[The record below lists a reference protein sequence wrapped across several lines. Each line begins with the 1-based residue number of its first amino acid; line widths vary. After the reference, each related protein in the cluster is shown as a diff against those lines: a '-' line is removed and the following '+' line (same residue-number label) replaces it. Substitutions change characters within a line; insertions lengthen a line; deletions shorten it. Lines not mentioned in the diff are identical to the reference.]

1 MIVKGE
7 AVACGKVDANKRVGM
22 KDNYNKT
29 IRLQC
34 AICGAEDF
42 FETNMQ
48 TGVIT
53 CIKCNRVYNGGY
65 DELVELNQ
73 KRIDNELELIGEE
86 IQKDLSKDIQNFFR
100 NCGFIVK

>member
-1 MIVKGE
+1 
-7 AVACGKVDANKRVGM
+7 M

-34 AICGAEDF
+34 AICGSEDF

-73 KRIDNELELIGEE
+73 KRIDNELGLIEEE
-86 IQKDLSKDIQNFFR
+86 IQKDLSKDIQNIFR
-100 NCGFIVK
+100 KRGFIVGTVGKC

>member
-1 MIVKGE
+1 
-7 AVACGKVDANKRVGM
+7 M

-34 AICGAEDF
+34 AICGSEDF

-53 CIKCNRVYNGGY
+53 CIKCNHVYNGGY

-73 KRIDNELELIGEE
+73 KRIDNELGLIEEE
-86 IQKDLSKDIQNFFR
+86 IQKDLSKDIQNIFR
-100 NCGFIVK
+100 KRGFIVK